1 MDGEERFSL
10 GEEEMAGGGSIPV
23 EMRSW
28 PVAD

>member
-1 MDGEERFSL
+1 MDGEERVAV

-28 PVAD
+28 QVAD